1 MQDAKSKHPHM
12 GLSRWIPALRWLP
25 VYDRS
30 WLRVDF
36 VAGLT
41 LAAYLLPAGCISR

>member
-12 GLSRWIPALRWLP
+12 SLSRWIPALRWLP